1 MEKLKLE
8 KKDVPKTLEDF
19 VVNLIYKTDQAFT
32 SAKKAHMLKSN
43 PLVALWRDDQLTPDF
58 LAKEMEL
65 ISKKQS
71 SLPAGKRAAVVAFMK
86 EAMAE
91 FDKMNNENAKK
102 AS

>member
-1 MEKLKLE
+1 MKKLKFK

-32 SAKKAHMLKSN
+32 NARKVHMLKSN
-43 PLVALWRDDQLTPDF
+43 PLVALWRGGQLTPDF
-58 LAKEMEL
+58 LAKEIEL

-71 SLPAGKRAAVVAFMK
+71 SLSAGKRAAVVAFMK

-91 FDKMNNENAKK
+91 FDKINNENTKK